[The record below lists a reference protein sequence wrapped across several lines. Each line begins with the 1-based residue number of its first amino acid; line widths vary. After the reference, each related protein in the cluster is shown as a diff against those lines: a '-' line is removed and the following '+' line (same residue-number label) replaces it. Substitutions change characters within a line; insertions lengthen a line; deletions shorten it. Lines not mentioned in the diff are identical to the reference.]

1 MAKRR
6 QHIAMGSDERT
17 PVTDM
22 IVEDLRARGHDLEL
36 FGALSDRDPQ
46 WPNVARS
53 VAEGV
58 AVAAYDQGILLCWTG
73 TGVSMAANK
82 VPGAR
87 AALCTDAET
96 AKGARMWNDANI
108 LCMSLRLASPAVA
121 HEVLDAWFSTS
132 IDESERE
139 NINRLKAM
147 DQSKAV
153 RNE

>member
-1 MAKRR
+1 
-6 QHIAMGSDERT
+6 
-17 PVTDM
+17 
-22 IVEDLRARGHDLEL
+22 
-36 FGALSDRDPQ
+36 
-46 WPNVARS
+46 
-53 VAEGV
+53 
-58 AVAAYDQGILLCWTG
+58 
-73 TGVSMAANK
+73 MAANK